1 MLRSNRGLCSSWNA
15 LVAIAETKNKLSLRV
30 KTALFTNLQYTGKG
44 IGMRT
49 NAVKSYKWEDSLK
62 LTCSN
67 DL

>member
-1 MLRSNRGLCSSWNA
+1 MLCSNCGLCSSWNA
-15 LVAIAETKNKLSLRV
+15 LVATAETKNKLSLQV

-44 IGMRT
+44 IGMHA

-62 LTCSN
+62 LTHSN